1 MQKTRNFPA
10 RSKFPWQYHP
20 AIPIQVIYIVQ
31 YQHTTTS
38 LCNINIIPQ
47 YKHNTT
53 SSCNIISMNF
63 KKALS
68 LVRLVSR
75 VNVYKLG
82 LTRYIQ
88 LQTKNSIDRNLLL
101 IENNY
106 YSFKKRLW
114 LAGDYLASNQSFRS
128 TWLSTRKPRWMLT
141 LQKVASINPKFCQF
155 KNNITNIIG
164 IDKHTTTQYNII
176 LQYQHNA
183 SSFYNININT
193 TLICNINTTQHH
205 SAISTQQNI
214 AMQYLHNKALYIK
227 RYLHKTTS
235 SFKMDKTHLRP

>member
-20 AIPIQVIYIVQ
+20 AIPIQDIYILQ

-141 LQKVASINPKFCQF
+141 LQTVASINPKFCQF

-193 TLICNINTTQHH
+193 TLCCNINTTQH
-205 SAISTQQNI
+205 
-214 AMQYLHNKALYIK
+214 
-227 RYLHKTTS
+227 
-235 SFKMDKTHLRP
+235 